1 MLILINV
8 VALERIR
15 ELIPQSLKENRLHF
29 HTWFKLV
36 LNQKLFN
43 IPSCSNQFSLPT
55 SNNFYLQCNAAS
67 CLTLVSILK
76 IYKIN
81 YLTGILQDKFNSNS
95 FIYSILR
102 PMVFHRMLL

>member
-43 IPSCSNQFSLPT
+43 IVAVI
-55 SNNFYLQCNAAS
+55 NFHYQLR
-67 CLTLVSILK
+67 I
-76 IYKIN
+76 I
-81 YLTGILQDKFNSNS
+81 
-95 FIYSILR
+95 FIYS
-102 PMVFHRMLL
+102 VTQHHV